1 MLSFLKPKPKLCERR
16 LEDQIERS
24 ESAFRMAIEAEQR
37 DNPSAAEHFLNV
49 AVREES
55 KAF

>member
-1 MLSFLKPKPKLCERR
+1 MLSFLKLKPNLSERR

-37 DNPSAAEHFLNV
+37 DNIPVAEHFLNV
-49 AVREES
+49 AIREES